1 MCAGAGLDS
10 GGGVPGLAAEASE
23 GAALGRHLPD
33 GRSARLPAHALLP
46 PHPNCTPGLTLTSQ
60 SNFVQPDAPC
70 DRHLCHVECRS
81 LCHSECTV
89 SVLAGKIHANET
101 VLVSKFAELQWGW
114 GCLQDMFA
122 ASLETPQSSNPR
134 RGRKWYFERLEVQT
148 IKCNVTLIPRPGS
161 RDVESGLSPGRI
173 RMAATLGVNFIDIN
187 NVPLKINALA
197 FQNALL
203 SPSILMS
210 HITRHLINSVSTA
223 AKSVLTKENLHRT
236 LYALL
241 CCLFA

>member
-1 MCAGAGLDS
+1 M
-10 GGGVPGLAAEASE
+10 
-23 GAALGRHLPD
+23 
-33 GRSARLPAHALLP
+33 
-46 PHPNCTPGLTLTSQ
+46 
-60 SNFVQPDAPC
+60 
-70 DRHLCHVECRS
+70 
-81 LCHSECTV
+81 
-89 SVLAGKIHANET
+89 
-101 VLVSKFAELQWGW
+101 
-114 GCLQDMFA
+114 QDMFA
-122 ASLETPQSSNPR
+122 ASPETPQSSNPR

-210 HITRHLINSVSTA
+210 HITRHLINSVRSADITFVQTGPQIW
-223 AKSVLTKENLHRT
+223 VLLPGSDHQLHQ
-236 LYALL
+236 LEV
-241 CCLFA
+241 

>member
-1 MCAGAGLDS
+1 MCLLLDS
-10 GGGVPGLAAEASE
+10 HTYWLAVMQIS
-23 GAALGRHLPD
+23 D
-33 GRSARLPAHALLP
+33 ARCTCTSMYTAVLAHAYAMQLIRALF
-46 PHPNCTPGLTLTSQ
+46 TADVYTL
-60 SNFVQPDAPC
+60 
-70 DRHLCHVECRS
+70 
-81 LCHSECTV
+81 
-89 SVLAGKIHANET
+89 SVGYT
-101 VLVSKFAELQWGW
+101 VLGSVEARNHIS
-114 GCLQDMFA
+114 CLLSCACFQDLFA

-210 HITRHLINSVSTA
+210 HITRHLINSVSI
-223 AKSVLTKENLHRT
+223 V
-236 LYALL
+236 
-241 CCLFA
+241 